1 VESWHYT
8 SQFTQ
13 GDKRTEFLKML
24 MLPLYFYNSPI
35 FFLGGGYQG
44 GIKDHD
50 HDHDLDL
57 NLDPDLDH
65 DQDHEHDPS
74 LTLTLISSM
83 IMA

>member
-1 VESWHYT
+1 
-8 SQFTQ
+8 
-13 GDKRTEFLKML
+13 

-50 HDHDLDL
+50 HVHVHDLDL

-65 DQDHEHDPS
+65 DQDHDIDLDLIHDHCLSKILRP
-74 LTLTLISSM
+74 TN
-83 IMA
+83 